1 MRVDPLASHRRGRMS
16 PSKENQMH
24 KNLRIH
30 SVSLSQSG
38 QATAEYALV
47 MVAAAVV
54 ALALI
59 SWASTT
65 DMLPSFFNTVMQK
78 VISVANRA

>member
-1 MRVDPLASHRRGRMS
+1 MS
-16 PSKENQMH
+16 SNKEKYM
-24 KNLRIH
+24 LRSIR
-30 SVSLSQSG
+30 SDSARSQSG

>member
-1 MRVDPLASHRRGRMS
+1 MHRRIRIV
-16 PSKENQMH
+16 PSE
-24 KNLRIH
+24 
-30 SVSLSQSG
+30 VG

-47 MVAAAVV
+47 LVAAAIV

-78 VISVANRA
+78 VISIADRA

>member
-1 MRVDPLASHRRGRMS
+1 MLQIA
-16 PSKENQMH
+16 
-24 KNLRIH
+24 RIRTIR
-30 SVSLSQSG
+30 SEVG

-47 MVAAAVV
+47 LVAAAVV

>member
-1 MRVDPLASHRRGRMS
+1 MFKIAHPQL
-16 PSKENQMH
+16 
-24 KNLRIH
+24 LR
-30 SVSLSQSG
+30 SQSG

-59 SWASTT
+59 SWATTT
-65 DMLPSFFNTVMQK
+65 DMLPTFFNTVMQR

>member
-1 MRVDPLASHRRGRMS
+1 MTTNRMTSHRGDRKS
-16 PSKENQMH
+16 SSKEKLM
-24 KNLRIH
+24 LRTFR
-30 SVSLSQSG
+30 SFDPRSELG

>member
-1 MRVDPLASHRRGRMS
+1 MFEPNRFFNGRLSAAS
-16 PSKENQMH
+16 
-24 KNLRIH
+24 
-30 SVSLSQSG
+30 SQAG

>member
-1 MRVDPLASHRRGRMS
+1 MLR
-16 PSKENQMH
+16 
-24 KNLRIH
+24 NLRFRVA
-30 SVSLSQSG
+30 SPSQSG

>member
-1 MRVDPLASHRRGRMS
+1 MYAPIRFLKRR
-16 PSKENQMH
+16 
-24 KNLRIH
+24 LL
-30 SVSLSQSG
+30 VTTSQAG

-78 VISVANRA
+78 VVSVANRA

>member
-1 MRVDPLASHRRGRMS
+1 MNPRRDFPRRLRMPLH
-16 PSKENQMH
+16 KEKMMT
-24 KNLRIH
+24 RSIR
-30 SVSLSQSG
+30 SLINTPQEG

>member
-1 MRVDPLASHRRGRMS
+1 ML
-16 PSKENQMH
+16 QII
-24 KNLRIH
+24 RIRTVR
-30 SVSLSQSG
+30 SEAG

-47 MVAAAVV
+47 LVAAAVV

>member
-1 MRVDPLASHRRGRMS
+1 MKKTIRFEVPR
-16 PSKENQMH
+16 
-24 KNLRIH
+24 
-30 SVSLSQSG
+30 SQSG

-59 SWASTT
+59 MWASTT
-65 DMLPSFFNTVMQK
+65 DMLPSFFNTVMEK
-78 VISVANRA
+78 VISVANGA

>member
-1 MRVDPLASHRRGRMS
+1 LRRIVRD
-16 PSKENQMH
+16 QF
-24 KNLRIH
+24 
-30 SVSLSQSG
+30 G

-47 MVAAAVV
+47 LVAAAVV

-59 SWASTT
+59 TWASTS
-65 DMLPSFFNTVMQK
+65 DMLPSFFNTVMEK

>member
-1 MRVDPLASHRRGRMS
+1 MYAPIRFLKRR
-16 PSKENQMH
+16 
-24 KNLRIH
+24 LFATT
-30 SVSLSQSG
+30 SQAG

-78 VISVANRA
+78 VVSVANRA

>member
-1 MRVDPLASHRRGRMS
+1 
-16 PSKENQMH
+16 
-24 KNLRIH
+24 
-30 SVSLSQSG
+30 
-38 QATAEYALV
+38 

-59 SWASTT
+59 AWASTT

-78 VISVANRA
+78 VVSVADRA

>member
-1 MRVDPLASHRRGRMS
+1 MYTPIRFLNRRLLATT
-16 PSKENQMH
+16 
-24 KNLRIH
+24 
-30 SVSLSQSG
+30 SQTG

-78 VISVANRA
+78 VVSVANRA

>member
-1 MRVDPLASHRRGRMS
+1 MPRPLRLHV
-16 PSKENQMH
+16 
-24 KNLRIH
+24 
-30 SVSLSQSG
+30 VSLSQSG

-78 VISVANRA
+78 EVRTDFKTI

>member
-1 MRVDPLASHRRGRMS
+1 MFRSIRYKIPG
-16 PSKENQMH
+16 
-24 KNLRIH
+24 
-30 SVSLSQSG
+30 SQSG

-59 SWASTT
+59 AWASST

>member
-1 MRVDPLASHRRGRMS
+1 MFAIA
-16 PSKENQMH
+16 
-24 KNLRIH
+24 RIRTAG
-30 SVSLSQSG
+30 SESG

-47 MVAAAVV
+47 LVAAAVV

>member
-1 MRVDPLASHRRGRMS
+1 
-16 PSKENQMH
+16 MH
-24 KNLRIH
+24 ERIRI
-30 SVSLSQSG
+30 VLSEVG

-47 MVAAAVV
+47 LVAAAIV

-65 DMLPSFFNTVMQK
+65 DMLPSFFNSVMQK
-78 VISVANRA
+78 VISIADRA

>member
-1 MRVDPLASHRRGRMS
+1 MRKGTIVETAPRSTVRRAGRRN
-16 PSKENQMH
+16 E
-24 KNLRIH
+24 
-30 SVSLSQSG
+30 SG

-47 MVAAAVV
+47 LVAAAIV

-59 SWASTT
+59 TWASST

-78 VISVANRA
+78 VISVANGVG

>member
-1 MRVDPLASHRRGRMS
+1 MI
-16 PSKENQMH
+16 KQ
-24 KNLRIH
+24 LRSLT
-30 SVSLSQSG
+30 SVSQSG

-65 DMLPSFFNTVMQK
+65 AMLPTFFNTVMQK
-78 VISVANRA
+78 IVSVANQV